1 MGQVARELGVSR
13 RTGFK
18 WRKRFLQEGEAGLF
32 DRSSRPHR
40 MPRLTESDR
49 TALILTL
56 RYCRMSGPA
65 IAACLQMSRSTVAR
79 VLKRANVARLRDVV
93 PREPVVR
100 YEYKHPGELIHIDI
114 KKLGRIR
121 GVGHRITGI
130 RRHCTS
136 GIGWEYV
143 HICIDDHSR
152 LAYVE
157 VLGDERPW
165 TCRGFLKRA
174 LAFYSRHAIRV
185 RRLMTDNG
193 NGYRSRLFARAC
205 ELASVRHL
213 FTQPYRPQTN
223 GKAERFHPDAASRMG
238 LRLAI
243 RLFQDAA
250 RRLGPM
256 DTPLQSPAIACR
268 SQSQT
273 ANLPGGMPRVNN
285 VSRNDS

>member
-223 GKAERFHPDAASRMG
+223 GKAERFIQTLLREWAYALPYASSKMRRAALGRWIHHYNHRRSHAGLNHKPPISRV
-238 LRLAI
+238 AC
-243 RLFQDAA
+243 
-250 RRLGPM
+250 LG
-256 DTPLQSPAIACR
+256 
-268 SQSQT
+268 
-273 ANLPGGMPRVNN
+273 
-285 VSRNDS
+285 